1 MKLTIVQRA
10 ALARARARHKLGKKA
25 DLETVKSLQRALHRS
40 NQLNK

>member
-10 ALARARARHKLGKKA
+10 ALARAKARHELGKKA
-25 DLETVKSLQRALHRS
+25 DIETVKALQRALHRS